1 MSSNKMSKIIKSL
14 KINAVDRSTTFRD
27 IMSAFD
33 KYAVV
38 SHIYINEFETS
49 GGGKY
54 NRVFIDIDRWKDT
67 PDAKDFINQIRN
79 GRARLN
85 YWWDVQDNTNILEQ
99 ELEQEL
105 EEEEPDEYL
114 YDDGTTIHRYE
125 WKDMMRIV
133 YGEI

>member
-1 MSSNKMSKIIKSL
+1 MHKIIKSL
-14 KINAVDRSTTFRD
+14 KINAVDRSTTFRE

-54 NRVFIDIDRWKDT
+54 NRVFIDIDIWKDT
-67 PDAKDFINQIRN
+67 PDAREFINQIRN

-85 YWWDVQDNTNILEQ
+85 YWWDVQDNTYILEQ
-99 ELEQEL
+99 EQ
-105 EEEEPDEYL
+105 EEEEQEQEEDLDEYL